1 MPTLATPQ
9 FLDDLQKSPVIA
21 ILRGVT
27 PDSVLPVCSA
37 LAAGG
42 IRFIEVTMNSPNP
55 VDSIAKAAE
64 ALAPQGIHIGAGTV
78 LSPDE
83 VDQVAEAG
91 GTYIISPN
99 MDPAVIR
106 RTKEQGLI
114 SIPGFFTASEAFAA
128 LAAGADLLKCFPV
141 GRLGPGYIKDLKTVL
156 PAPVIA
162 VGGIDCDNVQ
172 DYLANGAVAVGVGA
186 SLYKAGKTP
195 AELSREAAAFMV
207 RARGGKT
214 V

>member
-1 MPTLATPQ
+1 MQTLAISQ
-9 FLDDLQKSPVIA
+9 ILDDLKTSPVIA

-27 PDSVLPVCSA
+27 PETVLPVCGA
-37 LAAGG
+37 LTAGG
-42 IRFIEVTMNSPNP
+42 IRFIEVTMNSPDP
-55 VDSIAKAAE
+55 VDSIAKAVD
-64 ALAPQGIHIGAGTV
+64 ALTPQGVHIGAGTV
-78 LSPDE
+78 LTPAQ
-83 VDQVAEAG
+83 VDQVADAG

-99 MDPAVIR
+99 SDAAVIR
-106 RTKEQGLI
+106 RTKDRGLI
-114 SIPGFFTASEAFAA
+114 SIPGFMTPSEAFAA
-128 LAAGADLLKCFPV
+128 VAAGADLLKCFPV